1 MKALNAFI
9 ERCVA
14 RGLDQSAVDLAL
26 RHVRELDLYLLSSGF
41 SLDRAELSKVE
52 DFVERRLGGGEDC
65 ASLILSLAR
74 YFDLSDQSAVA
85 VRLLARLLPIGVLP
99 AMAERL
105 AGLHGPEV
113 RDRVMRG
120 VVVPAPGSAPERYPE
135 ATALFTRA
143 LLEELGTEE
152 AHRVLA
158 WNVHGIPAQ
167 AFADEADRLRELGS
181 VDAWLADY
189 HGRQVEILARHAADG
204 TLWYEQRITP
214 AVVDFVRGNQE
225 LLSGRRVG
233 DAIFQ
238 TKIPYDP
245 DSYLKSV
252 DLLERRRLACH
263 CPLASSG
270 ISERASVVPSAW
282 CSCSAG
288 YEKFRFDVAFGK
300 ETSARVVQSVLDG
313 SDICRY
319 AVTLPEG
326 LPVPWSPAGR

>member
-1 MKALNAFI
+1 MKAINAFI

-14 RGLDQSAVDLAL
+14 RGLDQAAVDLAV
-26 RHVRELDLYLLSSGF
+26 RQVRELDLFLLAYGSSIDGAD
-41 SLDRAELSKVE
+41 LEQVE

-65 ASLILSLAR
+65 ASLILSFAR
-74 YFDLSDQSAVA
+74 YFDLSGQAAVA

-105 AGLHGPEV
+105 ASLHGPEV

-120 VVVPAPGSAPERYPE
+120 VDIPPPGSAPERYPE
-135 ATALFTRA
+135 ATALFTAA
-143 LLEELGTEE
+143 LLAELGAEG

-167 AFADEADRLRELGS
+167 AFAGEAERLRELGS
-181 VDAWLADY
+181 IDAWLADY
-189 HGRQVEILARHAADG
+189 HRRQVEILARHAADG
-204 TLWYEQRITP
+204 TLWYEQKITP
-214 AVVDFVRGNQE
+214 AVVEFVRGDQE

-233 DAIFQ
+233 DTIYQ

-245 DSYLKSV
+245 DAYLRS
-252 DLLERRRLACH
+252 DDPLERRRLACH
-263 CPLASSG
+263 CPLAAAG
-270 ISERASVVPSAW
+270 IGEGGSAVPAAW

-288 YEKFRFDVAFGK
+288 YEKFRFDVVFGK
-300 ETSARVVQSVLDG
+300 ETSARVIRSALDG

-319 AVTLPEG
+319 AVTIPEG
-326 LPVPWSPAGR
+326 LKVPWGEGGR